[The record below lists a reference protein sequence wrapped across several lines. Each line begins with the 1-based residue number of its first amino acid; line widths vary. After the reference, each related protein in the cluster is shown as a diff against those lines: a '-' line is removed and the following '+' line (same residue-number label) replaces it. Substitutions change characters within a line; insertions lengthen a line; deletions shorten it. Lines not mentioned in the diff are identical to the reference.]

1 MVVMASNRFCRL
13 RGAESGLEVEL
24 DYVDVAKWVV
34 EDVFKKGLQALK
46 WYK

>member
-1 MVVMASNRFCRL
+1 MASNRFCRL